1 MNTQNIKVS
10 YKTIEGIDK
19 PVSKI
24 FFGTAIKPSYI
35 FSSKM
40 NIFAIMSTENPERII
55 KNVISSNSP
64 LSEEG
69 KIFIE

>member
-1 MNTQNIKVS
+1 MNKQNIKVS

-40 NIFAIMSTENPERII
+40 NIFAIMSTENPE
-55 KNVISSNSP
+55 KNN
-64 LSEEG
+64 
-69 KIFIE
+69 